1 MMELLEKL
9 CNLCGAAGREDKV
22 REFILSEIEGHADIR
37 VDNLGNIIADKKGN
51 KRAKIKVAAD
61 AHMDEVGII
70 VTHIDDGGFLRF
82 ATCGGIEIPVLLGK
96 RFVFENGAM
105 GVVCSKPTHLCDAA
119 EKKVLPKLDALCIDI
134 GARDKAEAEK
144 MVSVGETAV
153 FVPNFEKMGNL
164 ICSKALDDRVGCAVL
179 IKLLKEEAE
188 YDFTAV
194 FSVQEELGLRGA
206 KVAAFSVNPDAAIIV
221 EGTTAAD
228 VPESSGANKVC
239 LVGGGAVMS
248 FMDRSTMYD
257 KKLYDDGRR
266 LADQNSI
273 KCQTKSV
280 VAGGNNAGA
289 YHISRGGIRTAAVS
303 LPCRYIHSSS
313 SVASPCDAEN
323 VYRLVK
329 LLIEK
334 LAGGEI

>member
-266 LADQNSI
+266 LADQNGI

-313 SVASPCDAEN
+313 SVASPCDVEN

-329 LLIEK
+329 LLTEK
-334 LAGGEI
+334 LAGGEV

>member
-22 REFILSEIEGHADIR
+22 REFILSEIEGCAEIK

-51 KRAKIKVAAD
+51 KRATKKVVAD

-70 VTHIDDGGFLRF
+70 ATHIDEGGFVKF
-82 ATCGGIEIPVLLGK
+82 ATCGGIEIPALLGK
-96 RFVFENGAM
+96 RFVFENGAV

-119 EKKVLPKLDALCIDI
+119 EKKVLPKLDALCIDV
-134 GARDKAEAEK
+134 GAKDKQEALE
-144 MVSVGETAV
+144 MVSIGETAV

-206 KVAAFSVNPDAAIIV
+206 KVAAFSTNPDAAIIV

-228 VPESSGANKVC
+228 IPESSGANKVC
-239 LVGGGAVMS
+239 LVGNGAVLS

-266 LADQNSI
+266 IADELGI
-273 KCQTKSV
+273 ACQTKSV

-289 YHISRGGIRTAAVS
+289 YHIARGGIRTAAVS

-313 SVASPCDAEN
+313 SVASPVDVEN
-323 VYRLVK
+323 VYKLVK
-329 LLIEK
+329 TLIVK

>member
-22 REFILSEIEGHADIR
+22 REFILSEIDGLADIK
-37 VDNLGNIIADKKGN
+37 VDNLGNIIAEKKGKN
-51 KRAKIKVAAD
+51 RAKIKVAID

-70 VTHIDDGGFLRF
+70 ATHIDDGGFVKF
-82 ATCGGIEIPVLLGK
+82 ATCGGIEIPALLGK
-96 RFVFENGAM
+96 RFVFENGAV
-105 GVVCSKPTHLCDAA
+105 GVVCSKPTHLCEPS
-119 EKKVLPKLDALCIDI
+119 EKKVLPKLESLCIDV
-134 GARDKAEAEK
+134 GAKDKSEAEGL
-144 MVSVGETAV
+144 VSIGETAV
-153 FVPNFEKMGNL
+153 FVPNFNKMGKL
-164 ICSKALDDRVGCAVL
+164 LCTKALDDRVGCAVL
-179 IKLLKEEAE
+179 IRLLKEESE

-239 LVGGGAVMS
+239 LVGNGAVLS

-266 LADQNSI
+266 LADENGI

-289 YHISRGGIRTAAVS
+289 YHVARGGIRTAAVS

-313 SVASPCDAEN
+313 SVASPEDIEN

-329 LLIEK
+329 LLIQK
-334 LAGGEI
+334 LASQEI

>member
-1 MMELLEKL
+1 MMQLLEKL

-22 REFILSEIEGHADIR
+22 REFILSEIEGYADIK
-37 VDNLGNIIADKKGN
+37 VDNLGNIIADKKGK
-51 KRAKIKVAAD
+51 KRAKIKVALD

-70 VTHIDDGGFLRF
+70 ATHIEEGGFVRF

-96 RFVFENGAM
+96 RFVFEKGAV
-105 GVVCSKPTHLCDAA
+105 GVVCSKPTHLCEAS

-134 GARDKAEAEK
+134 GAKDKAEAEK

-153 FVPNFEKMGNL
+153 FVPNFDKMGNL
-164 ICSKALDDRVGCAVL
+164 ICSKALDDRVGCATL
-179 IKLLKEEAE
+179 IKLLKEDAE

-228 VPESSGANKVC
+228 IPESSGANKVC
-239 LVGGGAVMS
+239 LVGGGAVLS

-266 LADQNSI
+266 LADENGI
-273 KCQTKSV
+273 RCQTKSV

-289 YHISRGGIRTAAVS
+289 YHIARGGIRTAAVS
-303 LPCRYIHSSS
+303 LPSRYIHSSS
-313 SVASPCDAEN
+313 SVASPCDVEN

-329 LLIEK
+329 LLTEK

>member
-1 MMELLEKL
+1 MMQLLEKL

-22 REFILSEIEGHADIR
+22 RDFILSEIEGYADIK
-37 VDNLGNIIADKKGN
+37 VDNLGNIIADKKGK
-51 KRAKIKVAAD
+51 KRAKIKVVAD

-70 VTHIDDGGFLRF
+70 VTHIDEGGFVKF
-82 ATCGGIEIPVLLGK
+82 ATCGGIEIPALLGK
-96 RFVFENGAM
+96 RFVFEKGAV

-119 EKKVLPKLDALCIDI
+119 EKKVLPKLDSLCIDV
-134 GARDKAEAEK
+134 GAKDKKEAEE
-144 MVSVGETAV
+144 MVCVGETAV
-153 FVPNFEKMGNL
+153 FVPNFEKIGNL
-164 ICSKALDDRVGCAVL
+164 ICAKALDDRVGCTVL

-206 KVAAFSVNPDAAIIV
+206 KVAAFSTNPDAAIIV

-228 VPESSGANKVC
+228 VPESSGANRVC
-239 LVGGGAVMS
+239 HVGDGAVLS

-266 LADQNSI
+266 LADQNGI

-289 YHISRGGIRTAAVS
+289 YHIARGGIRTAAVS

-313 SVASPCDAEN
+313 SVASPSDAEN

>member
-1 MMELLEKL
+1 MMQLLEKL

-22 REFILSEIEGHADIR
+22 REFILSEIEGHAEIK
-37 VDNLGNIIADKKGN
+37 VDNLGNVIADKKGK
-51 KRAKIKVAAD
+51 KRAINKVVLD

-70 VTHIDDGGFLRF
+70 ATHIDEGGFVKF
-82 ATCGGIEIPVLLGK
+82 ATCGGIEIPALLGK
-96 RFVFENGAM
+96 RFVFENGAV

-119 EKKVLPKLDALCIDI
+119 EKKVLPKLDALCIDV
-134 GARDKAEAEK
+134 GAKDKQEALR
-144 MVSVGETAV
+144 MVSIGETAV
-153 FVPNFEKMGNL
+153 FVTDFQKMGNL

-206 KVAAFSVNPDAAIIV
+206 KVAAFSTNPDAAIIV

-228 VPESSGANKVC
+228 IPESSGANKVC
-239 LVGGGAVMS
+239 LVGSGAVLS

-266 LADQNSI
+266 LADENGI

-289 YHISRGGIRTAAVS
+289 YHIARGGIRTAAVS

-313 SVASPCDAEN
+313 SVASPADAEN

-329 LLIEK
+329 LLTEK